1 MTTFR
6 LMMTSLLIAM
16 AGTLALSA
24 GAQET
29 TSEATDK
36 TGVHTFDVD
45 AVHSTTIFRVHH
57 MGAGM
62 FYGRF
67 NDVGGTI
74 EYDTSTK
81 KGLALDLVVDVNSV
95 DSGNERLD
103 GHLKSPDFFNAV
115 EFPKM
120 TFKSTSATLE
130 PDTKHAD
137 GDVYKVEGDL
147 TIHGVT
153 KKISVEVV
161 HVGHEVTRRGE
172 RIGFECVFTIKR
184 SEFDMPYG
192 VEGGALGNSV
202 QIIVSLEA
210 AAR

>member
-1 MTTFR
+1 MKTIR
-6 LMMTSLLIAM
+6 IVAWCALCAI
-16 AGTLALSA
+16 AGTMALTA

-29 TSEATDK
+29 PDEATK
-36 TGVHTFDVD
+36 PAEVRTFDVD

-74 EYDTSTK
+74 EYDPATK
-81 KGLALDLVVDVNSV
+81 QGLAMDLEVDINSI
-95 DSGNERLD
+95 DSGNENLD

-120 TFKSTSATLE
+120 TFKSTSATLVPE
-130 PDTKHAD
+130 KDHPD

-153 KKISVEVV
+153 KRISVDVV
-161 HVGHEVTRRGE
+161 HVGHRMTRRGE
-172 RIGFECVFTIKR
+172 RVGFECIFTIKR

-192 VEGGALGNSV
+192 LEGDRLGDST

-210 AAR
+210 TAR

>member
-6 LMMTSLLIAM
+6 LMTACLLIAM
-16 AGTLALSA
+16 AGAFAMSA

-29 TSEATDK
+29 TGEAADK
-36 TGVHTFDVD
+36 TGARTFDVD

-74 EYDTSTK
+74 EYDPSTK
-81 KGLALDLVVDVNSV
+81 KGLALDLVVDINSI
-95 DSGNERLD
+95 DSGNSKLD

-120 TFKSTSATLE
+120 TFKSTSATLM
-130 PDTKHAD
+130 PDMDHPD
-137 GDVYKVEGDL
+137 GDVYKVEGNL

-161 HVGHEVTRRGE
+161 HVGHQNTRRGV
-172 RIGFECVFTIKR
+172 RIGFECIFTIKR

-192 VEGGALGNSV
+192 VEGDALGNST